1 MFFTISLIIILVLV
15 LVIIVL
21 GFVLLHK
28 LKRFLGVSS
37 ISSLIK
43 QARLED
49 EEIPKSLSNLDS
61 LYLDK
66 IKEDFPE
73 LNLNEL
79 KRECEKNILL
89 YLQAIENKDS
99 KNIKND
105 KIKLSIDKALK
116 EYESH
121 NINFKK
127 IRFHKTVVSKY
138 ENNQKVSTIMFGSS
152 LEYLLYVDGKLKKKV
167 QDRFRI
173 EYIYILDSSIVSKK
187 DDSVKFYLHFE
198 LNDENHAKQ
207 LFDEMVETLVGL
219 KNEKTLNKF

>member
-66 IKEDFPE
+66 IKEDFP
-73 LNLNEL
+73 
-79 KRECEKNILL
+79 
-89 YLQAIENKDS
+89 
-99 KNIKND
+99 
-105 KIKLSIDKALK
+105 
-116 EYESH
+116 
-121 NINFKK
+121 
-127 IRFHKTVVSKY
+127 
-138 ENNQKVSTIMFGSS
+138 
-152 LEYLLYVDGKLKKKV
+152 
-167 QDRFRI
+167 
-173 EYIYILDSSIVSKK
+173 
-187 DDSVKFYLHFE
+187 
-198 LNDENHAKQ
+198 
-207 LFDEMVETLVGL
+207 
-219 KNEKTLNKF
+219 